1 MRYSKLT
8 MILITLISLLALY
21 YVWIKVEQDKDN
33 QEGFI
38 SFSMNNVPGPVRRR
52 LAPFLRNIRLFIT
65 STANNIQVNAKR
77 LQRKILK

>member
-21 YVWIKVEQDKDN
+21 YVWIKVEQSKDN

-38 SFSMNNVPGPVRRR
+38 SFSMNNVPGPVRRKIGP
-52 LAPFLRNIRLFIT
+52 LFRNVRLFLT
-65 STANNIQVNAKR
+65 TTAKNIQVNAKR
-77 LQRKILK
+77 LRRKILE